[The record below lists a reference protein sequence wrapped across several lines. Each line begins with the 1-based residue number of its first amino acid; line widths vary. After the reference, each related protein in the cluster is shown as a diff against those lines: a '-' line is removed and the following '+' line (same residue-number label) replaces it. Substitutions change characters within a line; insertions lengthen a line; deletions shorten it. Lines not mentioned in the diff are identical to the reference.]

1 MKKNFYAFLVL
12 FIGTLSVF
20 TQQTNVTFYPEVTWL
35 PDGKYLS
42 FTMISGSSPK
52 DFQADIYTIKADGSE
67 LKKLTSEEK
76 NEFGSAWSKDGKSFM
91 FSAGIRGSFGNSD
104 IYRAK
109 RDGSGIV
116 QISKTADGYSKPS
129 LSPDGKKILF
139 TSSRD
144 SKNPRKPQI
153 YVMNLDGSTIIRLT
167 TDSEIAYY
175 DPHWSPDGK
184 NIVYYAEKGD
194 NKDQIWTM
202 NANGTNQTLLTNN
215 IGHNYFPSWMPNGKK
230 IVFTSKR
237 EGDEASAFYAM
248 DADGKNL
255 TRMPNVKGSMVK
267 FSPDGKKIAF
277 IAPKSTNQP
286 GKPPESSIY
295 IANAD
300 GTGVTKLVGN

>member
-1 MKKNFYAFLVL
+1 MKNFIYAFLVL
-12 FIGTLSVF
+12 ITGVLTVLA
-20 TQQTNVTFYPEVTWL
+20 QPANVTFYPEVEWL
-35 PDGKYLS
+35 PNGKYLS

-52 DFQADIYTIKADGSE
+52 DFQADIYTIKTDGSE

-76 NEFGSAWSKDGKSFM
+76 NEFGSSWSKDGKSFM
-91 FSAGIRGSFGNSD
+91 FSAGVRGNFGDSD
-104 IYRAK
+104 IYLAK
-109 RDGSGIV
+109 RDGSGVV
-116 QISKTADGYSKPS
+116 QISKTTGGYSTPS
-129 LSPDGKKILF
+129 SSPDGKKILF

-153 YVMNLDGSTIIRLT
+153 YVMSSDGSNITRLT
-167 TDSEIAYY
+167 TDSELAYY

-184 NIVYYAEKGD
+184 KIVYYAEKGD

-202 NANGTNQTLLTNN
+202 NVDGTNQTLLTNN
-215 IGHNYFPSWMPNGKK
+215 IGHNYYPSWLPNGKK

-237 EGDEASAFYAM
+237 DGNEASAFYTI

-255 TRMPNVKGSMVK
+255 TQIPYVKGMMIK

-277 IAPKSTNQP
+277 VAPKSTNQP
-286 GKPPESSIY
+286 GKPPESSIF

-300 GTGVTKLVGN
+300 GTGVIKIVGN